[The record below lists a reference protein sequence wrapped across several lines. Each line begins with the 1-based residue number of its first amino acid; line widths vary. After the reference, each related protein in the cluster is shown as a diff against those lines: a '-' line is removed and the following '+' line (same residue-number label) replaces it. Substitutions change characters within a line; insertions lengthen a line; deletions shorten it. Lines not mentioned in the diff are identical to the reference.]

1 VSAAPGGAGKR
12 KMEPEEFRDD
22 VERLADESDLM
33 VVDLIMAGAGR
44 KRILRILVDRPGRV
58 TVGECADLSRRVQDL
73 LDSRFPQSGP
83 YLLEVSS
90 PGVGRELSTPVDW
103 RRTVGR
109 ELRVELDSGEVF
121 EAELADYD
129 GTCLSFPD
137 GRIVPTELIRKATE
151 VI

>member
-1 VSAAPGGAGKR
+1 
-12 KMEPEEFRDD
+12 MELEDIRREIEELT
-22 VERLADESDLM
+22 EQSDLM
-33 VVDLIMAGAGR
+33 VVDIITAGAGR
-44 KRILRILVDRPGRV
+44 RQLLRVLVDRPGRV
-58 TVGECADLSRRVQDL
+58 TVGECADLSRRIQDL
-73 LDSRFPQSGP
+73 VDSRIPDSGP
-83 YLLEVSS
+83 YVLEVSS
-90 PGVGRELSTPVDW
+90 PGIGRELSTPVDW

-109 ELRVELDSGEVF
+109 QLRVELDDGEVF

>member
-1 VSAAPGGAGKR
+1 
-12 KMEPEEFRDD
+12 MELEDIRGEIEE
-22 VERLADESDLM
+22 LADQADLL
-33 VVDLIMAGAGR
+33 VVELVTAGSER
-44 KRILRILVDRPGRV
+44 RRLLRILVDRPGRV

-73 LDSRFPQSGP
+73 LDSRIPESEP

-90 PGVGRELSTPVDW
+90 PGIGRELTTPVDW
-103 RRTVGR
+103 RRAVGR
-109 ELRVELDSGEVF
+109 QLRVELDSGEVF

-137 GRIVPTELIRKATE
+137 GRIVPTDLIRKATE

>member
-1 VSAAPGGAGKR
+1 
-12 KMEPEEFRDD
+12 MELEDIRGEIEE
-22 VERLADESDLM
+22 LADQADLL
-33 VVDLIMAGAGR
+33 VVDLVTAGSGR
-44 KRILRILVDRPGRV
+44 RRLLRILVDRPGRV

-73 LDSRFPQSGP
+73 LDSRIPESEP

-90 PGVGRELSTPVDW
+90 PGIGRELTTPVDW

-109 ELRVELDSGEVF
+109 QLRVELDSGEVF

-137 GRIVPTELIRKATE
+137 GRIVPTDLVRKATE

>member
-1 VSAAPGGAGKR
+1 
-12 KMEPEEFRDD
+12 MELEDIRGEIEE
-22 VERLADESDLM
+22 LADQADLL
-33 VVDLIMAGAGR
+33 VVDLVTAGSER
-44 KRILRILVDRPGRV
+44 RRLLRILVDRPGRV

-73 LDSRFPQSGP
+73 LDSRIPESEP

-90 PGVGRELSTPVDW
+90 PGIGRELTTPVDW

-109 ELRVELDSGEVF
+109 VLRVELDDGEVF

-137 GRIVPTELIRKATE
+137 GRIVPTDLIRKAKE

>member
-1 VSAAPGGAGKR
+1 
-12 KMEPEEFRDD
+12 MELEDIRGEIEE
-22 VERLADESDLM
+22 LADQADLL
-33 VVDLIMAGAGR
+33 VVDLVTAGSER
-44 KRILRILVDRPGRV
+44 RRLLRILVDRPGRV

-73 LDSRFPQSGP
+73 LDSRIPESEP

-90 PGVGRELSTPVDW
+90 PGIGRELTTPVDW

-109 ELRVELDSGEVF
+109 QLRVELDSGEVF

-137 GRIVPTELIRKATE
+137 GRIVPTDLIRKATE